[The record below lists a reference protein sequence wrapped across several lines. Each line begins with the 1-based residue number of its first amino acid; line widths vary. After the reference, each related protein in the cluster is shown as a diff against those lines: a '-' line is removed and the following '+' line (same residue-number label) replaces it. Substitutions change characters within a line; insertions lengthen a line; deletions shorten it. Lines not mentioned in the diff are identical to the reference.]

1 MVVSA
6 LGAAAADTRAKAPP
20 LTKPSQPTRLVA
32 LRSRWGAAG
41 KKNRSNRLQW
51 LGYWL
56 GDPLAATK
64 NQAQPELLEV
74 TARFTQW

>member
-6 LGAAAADTRAKAPP
+6 LGAAAADTRATAAP
-20 LTKPSQPTRLVA
+20 LIYPTEPGKVVA
-32 LRSRWGAAG
+32 LLSRWGSAG

-56 GDPLAATK
+56 ADPGQPLK
-64 NQAQPELLEV
+64 NQAQLGLLEDK
-74 TARFTQW
+74 ARLTQW

>member
-1 MVVSA
+1 MVVSS
-6 LGAAAADTRAKAPP
+6 LGAAGADTRATAAS
-20 LTKPSQPTRLVA
+20 LIYPTGRGKVVA
-32 LRSRWGAAG
+32 VCSRGGSAG

-51 LGYWL
+51 LDCWL
-56 GDPLAATK
+56 ADPEQPLK